1 MIEFNPS
8 TKIISETAKG
18 KKRKIGHSKR
28 CSFQGD
34 DHNNNDNNSISN
46 YNNTKRNEKKM
57 SSPSTIYSNC
67 LHSTDNNCLHSTIAF
82 FKNQKYGNR
91 LIRKNSNS
99 ILNHKDVHY
108 YNVDGDDDDDD
119 DDDEANDDVQNQKQ
133 QQQQQHD
140 VQISLKNDLQIT
152 KDVNNIFSSFNNEFE
167 DKSNLNHYI
176 LRKYQSKFNLW
187 CWYLITTKHNLLL
200 YGIGCKKLI
209 INNFIKKYLLNEDV
223 IEFNSNI
230 PVIIKHEHHHNE
242 YSNHVRHQS
251 YGIKILFKNIFKS
264 ILIDKNNYHD
274 SDDICNGL
282 NTTAALGSYAK
293 HLTGKSLLHPILI

>member
-34 DHNNNDNNSISN
+34 DNNNDNSISN
-46 YNNTKRNEKKM
+46 YNNKKRNEKKT
-57 SSPSTIYSNC
+57 SSPSTMYST
-67 LHSTDNNCLHSTIAF
+67 LHTDNNCLHSTIAF

-91 LIRKNSNS
+91 MIRKNSNS
-99 ILNHKDVHY
+99 ILHHKDVHY
-108 YNVDGDDDDDD
+108 HNVNGDDDDD
-119 DDDEANDDVQNQKQ
+119 ANDDAQNQKQ
-133 QQQQQHD
+133 QQQQND

-152 KDVNNIFSSFNNEFE
+152 KDVYTIFSSFNNEFE

-176 LRKYQSKFNLW
+176 LRKYQSKFKLW
-187 CWYLITTKHNLLL
+187 CWYLIASKHNLLL

-251 YGIKILFKNIFKS
+251 YGMKILFKNIHKS
-264 ILIDKNNYHD
+264 ISINKNNYHD

-293 HLTGKSLLHPILI
+293 HLTGKYLFHHILI

>member
-34 DHNNNDNNSISN
+34 DNNNENSISN
-46 YNNTKRNEKKM
+46 NYKKRNEKKT
-57 SSPSTIYSNC
+57 SSPSTMYSN
-67 LHSTDNNCLHSTIAF
+67 LHTDYNCLHSTIAF

-91 LIRKNSNS
+91 MIRKNSNS
-99 ILNHKDVHY
+99 ILYHKDVHY
-108 YNVDGDDDDDD
+108 HNVDGDDDDD
-119 DDDEANDDVQNQKQ
+119 ANDDAQYQKQQ

-152 KDVNNIFSSFNNEFE
+152 KDVYNIFSSFNNEFE
-167 DKSNLNHYI
+167 DKSNLNQYI
-176 LRKYQSKFNLW
+176 LRKYQSKFKLW
-187 CWYLITTKHNLLL
+187 CWYLIASKHNLLL

-242 YSNHVRHQS
+242 YSNHLRHQS
-251 YGIKILFKNIFKS
+251 YGIKILFKNIYKS
-264 ILIDKNNYHD
+264 ISINKNNYHD
-274 SDDICNGL
+274 TDDICNGL
-282 NTTAALGSYAK
+282 NTTAALGSHAK
-293 HLTGKSLLHPILI
+293 HLTGKYLLYNILI

>member
-1 MIEFNPS
+1 MNMIEFNPS

-34 DHNNNDNNSISN
+34 DNNNENNISN
-46 YNNTKRNEKKM
+46 YNYKKRNEKKT
-57 SSPSTIYSNC
+57 SSPSTVYSN
-67 LHSTDNNCLHSTIAF
+67 LHDDNCLLSTIAF

-91 LIRKNSNS
+91 MIRKNSNT
-99 ILNHKDVHY
+99 ILYHKDVHN
-108 YNVDGDDDDDD
+108 YNVDGDDDD
-119 DDDEANDDVQNQKQ
+119 ANDDAQLQKKQQQQHKQKQQ

-140 VQISLKNDLQIT
+140 VQISIKNNLQIT
-152 KDVNNIFSSFNNEFE
+152 KDIYNIFSSFNNEFE

-176 LRKYQSKFNLW
+176 LRKYQSKFKLW
-187 CWYLITTKHNLLL
+187 CWYLIATEHNLLL

-251 YGIKILFKNIFKS
+251 YGIIILFKNIYKS
-264 ILIDKNNYHD
+264 ISINKNNYHD

-282 NTTAALGSYAK
+282 NTIAALGSHAK
-293 HLTGKSLLHPILI
+293 HLTGKFHPILI

>member
-1 MIEFNPS
+1 M
-8 TKIISETAKG
+8 
-18 KKRKIGHSKR
+18 
-28 CSFQGD
+28 
-34 DHNNNDNNSISN
+34 
-46 YNNTKRNEKKM
+46 
-57 SSPSTIYSNC
+57 YSN
-67 LHSTDNNCLHSTIAF
+67 LHTDYNCLHSTIAF

-91 LIRKNSNS
+91 MIRKNSNS
-99 ILNHKDVHY
+99 ILHHKDVHY
-108 YNVDGDDDDDD
+108 HNVDGDDDDD
-119 DDDEANDDVQNQKQ
+119 ANDDAQNQKQ
-133 QQQQQHD
+133 QQQQND

-152 KDVNNIFSSFNNEFE
+152 KDVYNIFSSFNNEFE

-176 LRKYQSKFNLW
+176 LRKYQSKFKLW
-187 CWYLITTKHNLLL
+187 CWYLIASKHNLLL

-251 YGIKILFKNIFKS
+251 YGIKILFNNIHKS
-264 ILIDKNNYHD
+264 ISINKNNYHD

-293 HLTGKSLLHPILI
+293 HLTGKYLLHHILI

>member
-34 DHNNNDNNSISN
+34 DNNNDISN
-46 YNNTKRNEKKM
+46 YNNKKRNEKKT
-57 SSPSTIYSNC
+57 SSPSTMYST
-67 LHSTDNNCLHSTIAF
+67 LHTDNNCLHSTIAF

-91 LIRKNSNS
+91 MIRKNSNS
-99 ILNHKDVHY
+99 ILHHKDVHY
-108 YNVDGDDDDDD
+108 NNVDVDDDDD
-119 DDDEANDDVQNQKQ
+119 ANNDAQYQKQ
-133 QQQQQHD
+133 QQQQND

-152 KDVNNIFSSFNNEFE
+152 KDVYNIFSSFNNEFE

-176 LRKYQSKFNLW
+176 LRKYQSKFKLW
-187 CWYLITTKHNLLL
+187 CWYLIASKHNLLL

-251 YGIKILFKNIFKS
+251 YGIKILFKNIHKS
-264 ILIDKNNYHD
+264 ISINKNNYHD

-293 HLTGKSLLHPILI
+293 HLTGKYLLHHILI